1 VCWGV
6 LLAAQRMPVRS
17 LVCLYAYAPCS
28 VAPCCVCIHFTLTE
42 HRNPQTRPM
51 QRLERHLRTLRCR
64 TCVFTYKSRA
74 YVGSWPWGALG
85 EPRAGNAKKRWFR
98 MRQSGLQATAC
109 WCWAPGLAP
118 SPAGPHG
125 RMQGQYVGVVGLQQR
140 CGVVLGQGSV
150 LAAVLPFVSRAP
162 GGPPAGVP
170 SSAVHHQ

>member
-1 VCWGV
+1 MRMRIASWTHAVCGST
-6 LLAAQRMPVRS
+6 S
-17 LVCLYAYAPCS
+17 LYLSIGAHKHDPCS
-28 VAPCCVCIHFTLTE
+28 AWSGIRAL
-42 HRNPQTRPM
+42 
-51 QRLERHLRTLRCR
+51 CR
-64 TCVFTYKSRA
+64 AVRVFLHTSARA
-74 YVGSWPWGALG
+74 DVGNWPWVALG
-85 EPRAGNAKKRWFR
+85 EPMAGNAKKRWFQ
-98 MRQSGLQATAC
+98 MRRSGPQATAC